1 METEMYSAIVDLIEK
16 QDYAALVKLCQTE
29 KSAEFLKIHSFDLLE
44 TLIYAFM
51 DNKDKLL
58 IRCMKV
64 LNVFVTPK
72 ERLLTYLTT
81 IDNINSLTLCIHFAR
96 NTYKDIPDLPEK
108 CLNDVRTL
116 LLPKLFKNLVQFAN
130 ESGGEFNP
138 DCTVLTIF
146 LRAILKLYVRSECD
160 DEEIRIGFLSQVL
173 MKRPFKTRVIRIQ
186 LNKIL
191 KEITYQ
197 PTCHEGL
204 WLPGSV
210 HELPFFIL
218 NECADDQRTGLLPKV
233 YHPTHLLKIIS
244 KSSANYI
251 EANWDDAVYLKN
263 IFMAI
268 SYVARMIDPL
278 SIPRQLLSDYKCLF
292 TSLLKTNG
300 TFRHLDENF
309 TTIEVFTLLL
319 ENMEPVAQYLLIR
332 ELCNLIYSEE
342 LSITFVPHTIASLI
356 DFYRNSLRHGIDEYK
371 VFRDEIGCF
380 YGQISGMSFPNL
392 DLAYMFYSSVCILI
406 QVHALYKFNETAAK
420 TAKQQVLESLKNQV
434 NEYEILKQLESKI
447 EGIPKH
453 FTSDV
458 PNRVDLIK
466 FEISEAEQR
475 LNHWLE
481 INNSTS
487 S

>member
-1 METEMYSAIVDLIEK
+1 METEMYTAIMNLIEK
-16 QDYAALVKLCQTE
+16 QDYGSLVRLCQTE
-29 KSAEFLKIHSFDLLE
+29 NSTEFFQFHSFNLLE
-44 TLIYAFM
+44 TFIYAFM
-51 DNKDKLL
+51 DKKDKLL
-58 IRCMKV
+58 IRCMKI

-108 CLNDVRTL
+108 CLNDVRTQ

-130 ESGGEFNP
+130 ESGGGTNP

-146 LRAILKLYVRSECD
+146 LRAILKLYVKCECD

-173 MKRPFKTRVIRIQ
+173 MKRPFKKKVIRIQ
-186 LNKIL
+186 LRKIL

-204 WLPGSV
+204 WLPGTV

-218 NECADDQRTGLLPKV
+218 NECADDNRTGLLPKV
-233 YHPTHLLKIIS
+233 YHPSHLLKIIAE
-244 KSSANYI
+244 SSSNYMYS
-251 EANWDDAVYLKN
+251 NWDDPIYLKN
-263 IFMAI
+263 IFMAV

-300 TFRHLDENF
+300 TFRHLEENF

-332 ELCNLIYSEE
+332 ELCNLIYSHE
-342 LSITFVPHTIASLI
+342 LIISFVPHTIASLI

-371 VFRDEIGCF
+371 VFRDEIGSF
-380 YGQISGMSFPNL
+380 YGQISRMSFPNL
-392 DLAYMFYSSVCILI
+392 DLAYMFYSAVCILV
-406 QVHALYKFNETAAK
+406 QVHALNKFNESAAK
-420 TAKQQVLESLKNQV
+420 SVKKEVLESLKKQV
-434 NEYEILKQLESKI
+434 NEYEILKKLERKL
-447 EGIPKH
+447 EGIQEE
-453 FTSDV
+453 FASDF
-458 PNRVDLIK
+458 PDRIDLIK

-481 INNSTS
+481 NSPS
-487 S
+487 SSS